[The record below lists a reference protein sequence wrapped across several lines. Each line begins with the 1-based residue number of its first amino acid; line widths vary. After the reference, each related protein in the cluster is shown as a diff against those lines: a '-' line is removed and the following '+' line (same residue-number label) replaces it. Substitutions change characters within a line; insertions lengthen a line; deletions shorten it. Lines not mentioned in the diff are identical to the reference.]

1 MRLLLVLAKQLPL
14 TVIKKIINKTIEGI
28 LMLSSTIT
36 TLTVL
41 LIVIF
46 LFKEGISVFKESP
59 LEGENVIVLSNQ
71 NNVSHL
77 TAVDLKKIF
86 DQEITNWKMVG
97 GKNDSILLFTFNDLS
112 NYFSEEELGP
122 EF

>member
-1 MRLLLVLAKQLPL
+1 M
-14 TVIKKIINKTIEGI
+14 IKKVINKTIEGL

-71 NNVSHL
+71 NKVNNL
-77 TAVDLKKIF
+77 TSVDVKKIF
-86 DQEITNWKMVG
+86 DQ
-97 GKNDSILLFTFNDLS
+97 
-112 NYFSEEELGP
+112 
-122 EF
+122 